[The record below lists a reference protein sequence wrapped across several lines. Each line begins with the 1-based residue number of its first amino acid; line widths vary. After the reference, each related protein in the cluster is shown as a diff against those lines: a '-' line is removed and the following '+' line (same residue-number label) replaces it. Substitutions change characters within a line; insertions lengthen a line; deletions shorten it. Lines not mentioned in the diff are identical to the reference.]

1 MFPLTNVFML
11 QVVHPES
18 KEVLGRL
25 VGDGAE
31 GKDYIPKESRVGV
44 IWAKGPQITKGYYK

>member
-1 MFPLTNVFML
+1 M

-31 GKDYIPKESRVGV
+31 GKDYIPKESCVGV